1 MRQDFLTNKQVRES
15 LFEIANLFPDDD
27 KAVESYSMTVLPAEK
42 PRKGCLEGV
51 PERMTLKASIGNTRI
66 KLHVEEDID
75 WTY

>member
-27 KAVESYSMTVLPAEK
+27 KAVESYSITVIPAEK
-42 PRKGCLEGV
+42 GVKGV
-51 PERMTLKASIGNTRI
+51 PERMTLNASIGNTRI
-66 KLHVEEDID
+66 KLYVEEDVD